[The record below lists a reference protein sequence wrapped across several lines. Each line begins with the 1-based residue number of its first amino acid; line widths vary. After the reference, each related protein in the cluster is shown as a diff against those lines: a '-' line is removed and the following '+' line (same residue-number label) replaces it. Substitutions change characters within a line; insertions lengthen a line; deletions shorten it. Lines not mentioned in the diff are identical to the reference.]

1 MHGSYNYLLVILSYV
16 MAVAA
21 SYTALELGR
30 RVSTESNRLIAAS
43 WLCGGAFS
51 MGIGIWTMHFIGMLA
66 FSLPMAFSYDV
77 TITILSML
85 VGVAASGFAL
95 YVASR
100 KRQGFAKIGFSG
112 LVLGCGIAAMHYT
125 GMAAMR
131 MDARISYDTGLLV
144 LSVLIAVVAACAAIW
159 IIFTL
164 TNFVGKY
171 LAFLKVGA
179 AMTMGV
185 AIAGMHYT
193 GMAAAIYTPMMGA
206 INMADTPDNT
216 WMALVVGG
224 VAMVMLGI
232 THLTIFFDYRVGIER
247 KHAEKA
253 DQKAVRLS
261 EVLDEATNEI
271 YMFDS
276 ESLAFVK
283 VNRGAV
289 ENLGYSNG
297 ELLSMTP
304 TDLKPEFNVG
314 EFRDLLQPLR
324 DGSKQELLFD
334 TVHRRKDGTDYQ
346 VQVHLQLSR
355 VTEPPLFLAMI
366 TDITDRKALESE
378 LMQAKKL
385 ESIGQLAAGIAHEIN
400 TPAQFVG
407 DNTRFIKDAFK
418 DLMELNGVYTKLL
431 DAAVEGEV
439 PLELI
444 QEVNASSESA
454 DVEYLAEEIP
464 SAIDQ
469 SLDGIT
475 RISNIVRAM
484 KEFSHPGSKE
494 QENADLNQAIQNTI
508 TVASNEWKYFADVET
523 DFAENLPPVSCF
535 VQEINQVVLNLIVN
549 AAHAI
554 EQAKAEGDDQK
565 GTITIS
571 TRDLGK
577 EVEIKISD
585 TGCGVPEEIRDRI
598 FDPFFTTKAVGKGT
612 GQGLAM
618 AYRTIVEKHEG
629 RLWVDSVDGEGST
642 FTIVLPYQ
650 SKGQTTEE
658 VAA

>member
-1 MHGSYNYLLVILSYV
+1 MQGSYNYLLVTLSYV
-16 MAVAA
+16 VAVAA

-30 RVSTESNRLIAAS
+30 RVSESTGLTAAS

-66 FSLPMAFSYDV
+66 FTLPMAFAYDV
-77 TITILSML
+77 TITILSLL
-85 VGVAASGFAL
+85 VGIEASAFAI

-100 KRQGFAKIGFSG
+100 ESQGFAKIAISG
-112 LVLGCGIAAMHYT
+112 LLLGSGIAAMHYT
-125 GMAAMR
+125 GMAAME
-131 MDARISYDTGLLV
+131 MEASISYDRAMLA
-144 LSVLIAVVAACAAIW
+144 LSILIAVVAACAAIW

-164 TNFVGKY
+164 SNFTGKY
-171 LAFLKVGA
+171 LALLKVGA
-179 AMTMGV
+179 AMIMGV
-185 AIAGMHYT
+185 AICGMHYT
-193 GMAAAIYTPMMGA
+193 GMAAAIYTPTMGA
-206 INMADTPDNT
+206 MHPAEVPDNT
-216 WMALVVGG
+216 WMAMAVGG
-224 VAMVMLGI
+224 VALVMLGV
-232 THLTIFFDYRVGIER
+232 THLTIFFDFRIGIER

-253 DQKAVRLS
+253 DQEAVRLS

-283 VNRGAV
+283 VNRGAA
-289 ENLGYSNG
+289 ENLGYTKE
-297 ELLSMTP
+297 ELRTMTP
-304 TDLKPEFNVG
+304 VDLKPEYDIATFCH
-314 EFRDLLQPLR
+314 LLKPLR
-324 DGSKQELLFD
+324 DGTKKELLFD
-334 TVHRRKDGTDYQ
+334 TVHRRKDGSDYQ
-346 VQVHLQLSR
+346 IQVHLQLSE
-355 VTEPPLFLAMI
+355 VTEPPLFVAMI

-418 DLMELNGVYTKLL
+418 DLLELNGAYARLL
-431 DAAVEGEV
+431 RAATDGKVS
-439 PLELI
+439 PELI
-444 QEVNASSESA
+444 EEVNASSETA
-454 DVEYLAEEIP
+454 DVDYLAEEIP

-469 SLDGIT
+469 SLEGIT

-484 KEFSHPGSKE
+484 KEFSHPGSKD
-494 QENADLNQAIQNTI
+494 QESADLNQAIQNTI
-508 TVASNEWKYFADVET
+508 TVASNEWKYVAEVET
-523 DFAENLPPVSCF
+523 IFAANLPTVTCF

-554 EQAKAEGDDQK
+554 EQSKVEGSDEK
-565 GTITIS
+565 GLIKIT
-571 TRDLGK
+571 TRDLGD
-577 EVEIKISD
+577 EVEIAVTD
-585 TGCGVPEEIRDRI
+585 TGCGVPDEIKDRI

-618 AYRTIVEKHEG
+618 AYRTVVEQHHGK
-629 RLWVDSVDGEGST
+629 LWVESVKGEGST
-642 FTIVLPYQ
+642 FNIVLPCK
-650 SKGQTTEE
+650 SKEPPSKE

>member
-1 MHGSYNYLLVILSYV
+1 MQGSYNYLLVALSYV
-16 MAVAA
+16 IAVAA

-30 RVSTESNRLIAAS
+30 RVSESSGLVAAS

-77 TITILSML
+77 TITVVSLL
-85 VGVAASGFAL
+85 VGIAASAFAIF
-95 YVASR
+95 VASR
-100 KRQGFAKIGFSG
+100 ERQGFAKIAFSG
-112 LVLGCGIAAMHYT
+112 LLLGGGIASMHYT
-125 GMAAMR
+125 GMAAME
-131 MDARISYDTGLLV
+131 MEATITYDTGMLV

-164 TNFVGKY
+164 SRFSGKN
-171 LAFLKVGA
+171 LALLKVGA
-179 AMTMGV
+179 AMIMGI
-185 AIAGMHYT
+185 AICGMHYT

-206 INMADTPDNT
+206 MDAGETPDNT
-216 WMALVVGG
+216 WMAIAVGG
-224 VAMVMLGI
+224 VALVMLGV
-232 THLTIFFDYRVGIER
+232 THLTIFFDYRVGVER

-253 DQKAVRLS
+253 DQEAVRLS
-261 EVLDEATNEI
+261 EVLDEANNEI

-276 ESLAFVK
+276 ESFAFVK
-283 VNRGAV
+283 VNKGAA
-289 ENLGYSNG
+289 ENLGYTKD
-297 ELLSMTP
+297 ELRSMTP
-304 TDLKPEFNVG
+304 IDLKPEFDVASFC
-314 EFRDLLQPLR
+314 ELLKPLR
-324 DGSKQELLFD
+324 DGTKQELLFD
-334 TVHRRKDGTDYQ
+334 TVHRRKDGSDYQ
-346 VQVHLQLSR
+346 IQVHLQLSTL
-355 VTEPPLFLAMI
+355 TEPPLFVAMI
-366 TDITDRKALESE
+366 TDVTDRKALESE

-418 DLMELNGVYTKLL
+418 DLLELNGAYARLL
-431 DAAVEGEV
+431 RAATDGKIS
-439 PLELI
+439 PELI
-444 QEVNASSESA
+444 EEVNASSETA

-484 KEFSHPGSKE
+484 KEFSHPGSKD
-494 QENADLNQAIQNTI
+494 QESADLNQAIQNTI
-508 TVASNEWKYFADVET
+508 TVASNEWKYIADVET
-523 DFAENLPPVSCF
+523 DLAQNLPPVTCF
-535 VQEINQVVLNLIVN
+535 IQEINQVVLNLIVN

-554 EQAKAEGDDQK
+554 DQSRAEGSGDK

-571 TRDLGK
+571 TRDLG
-577 EVEIKISD
+577 EEIEIKVSD
-585 TGCGVPEEIRDRI
+585 TGYGVPDDIKDRI

-618 AYRTIVEKHEG
+618 AYRTVVEQHDG
-629 RLWVDSVDGEGST
+629 RLWVESTAGEGST
-642 FTIVLPYQ
+642 FNIVLPYKRREK
-650 SKGQTTEE
+650 SEE
-658 VAA
+658 EAAA